1 MYRRDTGILGE
12 KLAQDLLK
20 KRGYRIVET
29 NYRCQR
35 GEIDIVAK
43 HRDFL
48 VFIEVRSKKSLE
60 FGTPEESITRGK
72 QRRIK
77 AAAFHYLQAHEKLAS
92 QWRIDVIAMELDHEG
107 GLRRS
112 EIIENAVGEE

>member
-1 MYRRDTGILGE
+1 MYRRNTGILGE
-12 KLAQDLLK
+12 KLAQELLK
-20 KRGYRIVET
+20 KQGYRIIET

-35 GEIDIVAK
+35 GEIDIVAQ

-48 VFIEVRSKKSLE
+48 VFVEVRSKKSLK

-77 AAAFHYLQAHEKLAS
+77 AAAFHYLRTHAKLPP
-92 QWRIDVIAMELDHEG
+92 QWRIDVVAMELDHEG
-107 GLRRS
+107 KLTRS